1 MEDFNR
7 VVVLDFN
14 KMTEADV
21 EKAKSIISQVMPWVG
36 QITLS
41 MPEFNEAFEKGF
53 KKKEI
58 ILDDILDKLAD
69 DDTQCAVEDLI
80 DTYPGAA
87 ISVILRTIAV
97 MMDENYPGHISDC
110 DTVYYHSFLDGK
122 IHSIPTNTINK
133 KAYKYFAAFRT
144 QEDAVK
150 AIKLTQATIK
160 YLSE

>member
-1 MEDFNR
+1 MKEDFNR
-7 VVVLDFN
+7 VVVFDCSKLAE
-14 KMTEADV
+14 TDV
-21 EKAKSIISQVMPWVG
+21 EKLKAIISQVVPV
-36 QITLS
+36 
-41 MPEFNEAFEKGF
+41 MPEFDEAFKKGF

-58 ILDDILDKLAD
+58 ILDDVLGALQEDGTDAI
-69 DDTQCAVEDLI
+69 VEDLI
-80 DTYPGAA
+80 EDFPGTA
-87 ISVILRTIAV
+87 ISIILRTIAL
-97 MMDENYPGHISDC
+97 MMDENYPGHISEC

-122 IHSIPTNTINK
+122 IHSIPTNNINK